1 MFFFVLSLECLNVSR
16 ETTGGCLI
24 TYNFIVNL
32 SCLWAVKL
40 SVWGMFGPSKW
51 QKFTVFLLKFRRF

>member
-1 MFFFVLSLECLNVSR
+1 MFAQCFFVLSLECLNVSR

-32 SCLWAVKL
+32 SRLWVVEL
-40 SVWGMFGPSKW
+40 SIFG
-51 QKFTVFLLKFRRF
+51 VFWP